1 MTLEICSV
9 ILHNI
14 CVGGLIYTYIY
25 MRNSAHIMVVTT
37 PTETDKDKN
46 TKILFSNVSSLQV
59 SGSSCFQFL
68 LWELLLNVQNQHG
81 RLR

>member
-37 PTETDKDKN
+37 PTDTNKDKN
-46 TKILFSNVSSLQV
+46 TKKIIFKCIIITGV
-59 SGSSCFQFL
+59 
-68 LWELLLNVQNQHG
+68 WELVVSVPIVG
-81 RLR
+81 TSIECTES